1 MLSTSAKPE
10 DKRERRARVK
20 SYHTPN
26 FESNKISDPIFF
38 PKMAYTPFGKS
49 EKHVAFFASEIN
61 KGQDVYLE
69 FCDINDT
76 PEDPERKLYR
86 WRFNPHFE
94 SEYEKTEP
102 HATTGHCRYLIPI
115 EELTVIKMN
124 TPEPP
129 KMLST
134 KTPEKKSEPQLTLGL
149 NTDVTDA
156 PVSEMTIRD
165 LAAILLKKPVSERVW
180 LNDLIKNKK

>member
-1 MLSTSAKPE
+1 MLPTTSKPE

-20 SYHTPN
+20 LYHLPN
-26 FESNKISDPIFF
+26 FESNKISEPIFF

-69 FCDINDT
+69 FCDINDS

-94 SEYEKTEP
+94 TEYEKTEP
-102 HATTGHCRYLIPI
+102 NAVTGHCRYLIPI
-115 EELTVIKMN
+115 EELSVIRIN
-124 TPEPP
+124 TPEQP

-134 KTPEKKSEPQLTLGL
+134 KSTPEQPQLSLGL
-149 NTDVTDA
+149 TEPSIDA

-165 LAAILLKKPVSERVW
+165 LAAILLKKPVSDRTW
-180 LNDLIKNKK
+180 LNEIIKSKK